1 MPWRSLA
8 CAMIFHPAA
17 LLLAWTGFAL
27 SLQWAGIAT
36 VLAAAFLSLA
46 AALHFAPARCRNL
59 LYRSRWLLLS
69 LAALFVFFTPGEYL
83 EGAAG
88 SIGVTWEGL
97 ILGGEH
103 LGRLLALLASLAL
116 LHEHVG
122 TQGLLA
128 GLHTLLAPFPWRETT
143 VVRLMLVLE
152 HVERRPSGNW
162 REWLTDETAG
172 DGEMAAL
179 SLSQQKFRARDLV
192 LVGLLLLGLLWGW
205 LT

>member
-8 CAMIFHPAA
+8 CVMIFHPAA

-83 EGAAG
+83 VGAAG

-97 ILGGEH
+97 ILGGEY

-122 TQGLLA
+122 TQGLLV
-128 GLHTLLAPFPWRETT
+128 GLHTLLAPFSWRETT

-152 HVERRPSGNW
+152 HVERRPSGSW
-162 REWLTDETAG
+162 REWLTDEAAG
-172 DGEMAAL
+172 DGEIAAL
-179 SLSQQKFRARDLV
+179 SLSQQEFRARDLV
-192 LVGLLLLGLLWGW
+192 LVGLLSLGLLWGW